1 MWEETTNRRPAR
13 RAELDAG
20 IVRVLRSEN
29 AHFTLIWDQA
39 SSVQRATLQALAREP
54 LVSATSQDF
63 RRRHG
68 LPGGSSVQR
77 ALDAL
82 VEDEVVVREAAGAYR
97 IAEPFLAEW
106 ILRLA

>member
-1 MWEETTNRRPAR
+1 M
-13 RAELDAG
+13 
-20 IVRVLRSEN
+20 LRSEN

-39 SSVQRATLQALAREP
+39 SRVQRATLQALAAEP
-54 LVSATSQDF
+54 LVGATSQDF
-63 RRRHG
+63 RRRHN

-82 VEDEVVVREAAGAYR
+82 VEDELVSREAAGAYR

-106 ILRLA
+106 ILRLP